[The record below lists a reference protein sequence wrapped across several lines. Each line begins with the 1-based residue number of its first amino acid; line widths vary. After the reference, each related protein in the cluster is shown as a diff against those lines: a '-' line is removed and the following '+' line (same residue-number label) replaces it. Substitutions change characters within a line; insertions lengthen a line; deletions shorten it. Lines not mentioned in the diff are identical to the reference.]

1 MKGSNLTKISRVF
14 AHLVTHPQHIPSYL
28 SSGPLSAK
36 SPLEHGLPWF
46 SLSAIHFLDSFVS
59 KSMKV
64 FEYGSGGSTVYFANR
79 AGSVVSTE
87 DNKDWLELVQ
97 TELAASGIA
106 NVTLQYRS
114 FDFHRAEH
122 FEQSDYLCSI
132 PDRAFDII
140 IVDGTEESIPVRPT
154 CFQHAESRVA
164 PGGIIVVD
172 DSWRYPEL
180 RSLNHAK
187 SFREFRSIGPC
198 RPGVTSTDVYFY

>member
-1 MKGSNLTKISRVF
+1 MKGSNFTKVTRLLM
-14 AHLVTHPQHIPSYL
+14 HLVTHPHHILAYL
-28 SSGPLSAK
+28 SSGPFSEK
-36 SPLEHGLPWF
+36 SPLGRGLPWF

-59 KSMKV
+59 KSMNV

-79 AGSVVSTE
+79 AGSITSTE
-87 DNKDWLELVQ
+87 DNKNWLARVQ

-106 NVTLQYRS
+106 NVALQYRP
-114 FDFHRAEH
+114 FDFHGAEDFKQSEYLH
-122 FEQSDYLCSI
+122 FI
-132 PDRAFDII
+132 PDRSFDII
-140 IVDGTEESIPVRPT
+140 VIDGTEEDIPVRPT
-154 CFQHAESRVA
+154 CFYHAESKVA